1 MAARANPI
9 LDLKHTRKNE
19 SVPVLE
25 LEILNSALAPHREKP
40 SDQASG
46 RAFTNKLGLHP
57 GAMSTHHNLDVPPF
71 LATAKEPSMEYRRMG
86 NVQRVLDDRVHP
98 GHARKAAAK
107 HEAWGQTFYYH
118 EYREGGHSVGS
129 DHEEDAKR
137 AALLLAYLNREIG
150 TGAQ

>member
-1 MAARANPI
+1 MVALPEHARYA
-9 LDLKHTRKNE
+9 D
-19 SVPVLE
+19 
-25 LEILNSALAPHREKP
+25 SA
-40 SDQASG
+40 
-46 RAFTNKLGLHP
+46 
-57 GAMSTHHNLDVPPF
+57 DVPAAF
-71 LATAKEPSMEYRRMG
+71 YYLST
-86 NVQRVLDDRVHP
+86 LDDRVHP

-150 TGAQ
+150 DGAD

>member
-1 MAARANPI
+1 MKRYNK
-9 LDLKHTRKNE
+9 L
-19 SVPVLE
+19 
-25 LEILNSALAPHREKP
+25 LAG
-40 SDQASG
+40 ASG
-46 RAFTNKLGLHP
+46 WPNTAIRTCRKTGPSCANGRPTR
-57 GAMSTHHNLDVPPF
+57 TC
-71 LATAKEPSMEYRRMG
+71 ATAPTCAAFYLST
-86 NVQRVLDDRVHP
+86 LDDRVHP

-150 TGAQ
+150 DGAD

>member
-1 MAARANPI
+1 MLRYHK
-9 LDLKHTRKNE
+9 L
-19 SVPVLE
+19 
-25 LEILNSALAPHREKP
+25 LAG
-40 SDQASG
+40 ASWMG
-46 RAFTNKLGLHP
+46 EYGDP
-57 GAMSTHHNLDVPPF
+57 DVP
-71 LATAKEPSMEYRRMG
+71 KEAEWLRRYSPYH
-86 NVQRVLDDRVHP
+86 NVNKETTYPKVLFTTSTRDDRVHP

>member
-1 MAARANPI
+1 MRTRVAPAQVTTKAKQQAR
-9 LDLKHTRKNE
+9 KRK
-19 SVPVLE
+19 
-25 LEILNSALAPHREKP
+25 KK
-40 SDQASG
+40 
-46 RAFTNKLGLHP
+46 RAK
-57 GAMSTHHNLDVPPF
+57 
-71 LATAKEPSMEYRRMG
+71 
-86 NVQRVLDDRVHP
+86 
-98 GHARKAAAK
+98 ARKAAAK